1 MMQDTRILTAIDV
14 GTTKICTVIG
24 RKSETKDIEV
34 LGYSIVP
41 CDGLKKGNVEDSL
54 ATQMAVQDSVREAE
68 RKAGVK
74 VTSAYIG
81 VTGSHVTFENRHDTL
96 DWVGK
101 HGVITGKDLIRVPES
116 VASSTK
122 IFGRKVIHAI
132 PISYSLDGKQ
142 GIRDPLGMHTR
153 YLEVETHLVTGS
165 EAALDRL
172 EKAVES
178 AGVHVEGLVL
188 QPLASSEAVL
198 TPEEKVKGVA
208 LVDIGGGTTDIM
220 VFKGGSMIYSAVIPV
235 GGFQFTND
243 ICLTYNTPYED
254 AEEVK
259 LAYANTEPDT
269 VRMQEEVTLPVLG
282 RSTGLKVPRRDL
294 CQLTRERAKELM
306 RLIVLK
312 LKDAGVANVSNFRL
326 VLTGGAA
333 NLSGLQ
339 DMIKRSITGNVRLGV
354 PDTFPGVPEE
364 LQAPSFATAVGILMW
379 ASSQQPSNGYVAN
392 GNGNGT
398 NGVTKEQQ
406 KEPANA
412 NNSKSRLF
420 NPFRR
425 K

>member
-24 RKSETKDIEV
+24 RKSKSKDIEV
-34 LGYSIVP
+34 LGYSIAP

-81 VTGSHVTFENRHDTL
+81 VTGSHVTFENRHDTV

-101 HGVITGKDLIRVPES
+101 HGVITAKELNHVPES

-132 PISYSLDGKQ
+132 PINYSLDGKQ
-142 GIRDPLGMHTR
+142 GIKDPLGMHTR

-165 EAALDRL
+165 EVSIDRL
-172 EKAVES
+172 ETAVES
-178 AGVHVEGLVL
+178 AGIHVDGLVL

-198 TPEEKVKGVA
+198 TPEEKARGVA

-220 VFKGGSMIYSAVIPV
+220 VFKGGSMIYSSVIPV

-243 ICLTYNTPYED
+243 ICLTYNTPYDDAED
-254 AEEVK
+254 AK

-269 VRMQEEVTLPVLG
+269 IRLQEEVTLPVLG
-282 RSTGLKVPRRDL
+282 RSTALKVPRRDL

-312 LKDAGVANVSNFRL
+312 LKDAGVSNVSDFRL

-339 DMIKRSITGNVRLGV
+339 DMIKRSITGNVRLGL
-354 PDTFPGVPEE
+354 PDAFPGVPEE
-364 LQAPSFATAVGILMW
+364 LQAPSFATAVGILVW

-392 GNGNGT
+392 GNGT
-398 NGVTKEQQ
+398 NGVAKERE
-406 KEPANA
+406 KEPA
-412 NNSKSRLF
+412 NNSKSRFF